1 MGWTILHARNR
12 TGQDVPVDRDGWMTL
27 LDLDEDEVP
36 RLLVLEGTWW
46 RQKALDTRLPL
57 LTEVRELGMPDLWHG
72 WYGDTPVAYCP
83 AYGAPRAVEPIHVLG
98 ICGTPNV
105 IQIGSCGSLQ
115 PEVRTGDIVLSE
127 RATIGEG
134 ASQYYGGKGVAD
146 ANLGRVARAASLLA
160 NREMY
165 AHRGPTVTTSALLA
179 QPRALL
185 QKWTNAGYLAV
196 DMETSAVFSAAR
208 AFGMRAASL
217 LFAWDELPGRS
228 WNTSFTKAEE
238 RAQARAGAAVYEVA
252 LDMA

>member
-1 MGWTILHARNR
+1 M
-12 TGQDVPVDRDGWMTL
+12 DRDGWMNL

-72 WYGDTPVAYCP
+72 WYGDIPVAYCP
-83 AYGAPRAVEPIHVLG
+83 AYGAPRAVEPVHVLG
-98 ICGTPNV
+98 LCGTPNV
-105 IQIGSCGSLQ
+105 VQIGSCGSLQ

-134 ASQYYGGKGVAD
+134 ASQYYGGKGVAE

-160 NREMY
+160 ARDMY
-165 AHRGPTVTTSALLA
+165 AHRGPTVTTSALLV
-179 QPRALL
+179 QPKALL
-185 QKWTNAGYLAV
+185 QKWMNAGYLAV

-217 LFAWDELPGRS
+217 LFVWDELPGRP
-228 WNTSFTKAEE
+228 WTDEFTQEEE
-238 RAQARAGAAVYEVA
+238 RAQARASAAVFEVA
-252 LDMA
+252 LEMA